1 MSRISPEKEI
11 SYISK
16 VIEKNIFY
24 YDSCLKDKG
33 FLSENILSQLRNLV
47 EDVAILLNNKLNNLN
62 LDTHYDNIHGSFD
75 AIKGKK
81 DYKFLCD
88 FYEYLKGTASHY
100 TPSEDGA
107 ERLVKYYFRYIC
119 LIKKL
124 LKEEFDIEIINNIDL
139 FPIYDDKSMKE
150 NYDIICNKVKNVDNE
165 KKKLI
170 KGKFYVEKCT
180 TIYSKG
186 DIYYELTLSK
196 ASDFNNKFERLT
208 FYSKQYIPDN
218 YSVNITSVDDI
229 VDLNVGTVKIKI
241 LISYKVAIRVCELQ
255 NLFKI
260 FGETKNFGDTYRE
273 YRNLMDYLT
282 NNESTIKEILCLDNV
297 NFSDTLKYI
306 QDGAENH
313 YISLMLNKMRNIVKN
328 NKSGCNIIRYL
339 TTKMVNTVIRDQLS
353 DNQHPYLSN
362 LYLHKKSGMFDAM
375 PYAMSLHNH
384 NPNFYDLLKAIDI
397 NDRDDE
403 LLASYIKNNTENKY
417 QLYTPIDEIGYFD
430 NIPHL
435 VELYNS
441 KIKSKLKND
450 NSLLVLDN
458 NFLYINE
465 YEKNSIN
472 IIKKLDEY
480 ASSIDSSLTSV
491 IDFYMELIYDNSV
504 SEDKEK
510 ILKDIF
516 KKGSIAFIYGPAG
529 TGKTKMIELLS
540 EAFDN
545 YNKCLISQTNTAV
558 ANLNSRLQQDEKL
571 KIMTVSNFIKN
582 YKEACDLLIIDE
594 SSMVSNIDM
603 LNILDK
609 SHYKAIVMVGDIYQ
623 IESIK
628 YGNWFQ
634 ICSRYFKKGIS
645 YELEMTH
652 RTSDKDLLDFWN
664 CVRKNDNRAI
674 SIMSNK
680 EYSEE
685 LSKDVFKK
693 TTEEEI
699 ILCLNYDGMYGINNI
714 NRVMQGSNPNEE
726 HNFGVDIFKVDDP
739 VLFNNCPRFNGFLHN
754 NLKGIIKNIEDG
766 ENCIYF
772 SIEVGRNVINTPF
785 IPGDVELIN
794 SDKADK
800 IIIKFKVNEFR
811 DRDDDENQYD
821 HIIPF
826 NLSYA
831 ISIHKAQGLE
841 YDSVKIVI
849 TQNIEDR
856 ITKNIFYT
864 AITRAKKFLKIYWSS
879 DSQEKIFDSF
889 SEKESKR
896 DLGILNQKI
905 KNS

>member
-1 MSRISPEKEI
+1 MEI
-11 SYISK
+11 SQSEFLAKYNIKEDDYIKTNLDWTELERIYDRHIKDTPILESYLQSLFSHFSK
-16 VIEKNIFY
+16 LSHVHSVRYRVKDAEHVIEKIIRKKISNP
-24 YDSCLKDKG
+24 
-33 FLSENILSQLRNLV
+33 NRNLSYETYFEELDDLV
-47 EDVAILLNNKLNNLN
+47 GLRILHLFK
-62 LDTHYDNIHGSFD
+62 DEWEPIHEYITERWNWKETPT
-75 AIKGKK
+75 ACYRKGDSK
-81 DYKFLCD
+81 
-88 FYEYLKGTASHY
+88 EYLDEY
-100 TPSEDGA
+100 
-107 ERLVKYYFRYIC
+107 
-119 LIKKL
+119 
-124 LKEEFDIEIINNIDL
+124 
-139 FPIYDDKSMKE
+139 
-150 NYDIICNKVKNVDNE
+150 E

-170 KGKFYVEKCT
+170 KGKFYVEKCA

-306 QDGAENH
+306 QEGAENH

-384 NPNFYDLLKAIDI
+384 NPNFYDLIKAIDV

-529 TGKTKMIELLS
+529 TGKTKMIELL
-540 EAFDN
+540 
-545 YNKCLISQTNTAV
+545 
-558 ANLNSRLQQDEKL
+558 
-571 KIMTVSNFIKN
+571 
-582 YKEACDLLIIDE
+582 
-594 SSMVSNIDM
+594 
-603 LNILDK
+603 
-609 SHYKAIVMVGDIYQ
+609 
-623 IESIK
+623 
-628 YGNWFQ
+628 
-634 ICSRYFKKGIS
+634 
-645 YELEMTH
+645 
-652 RTSDKDLLDFWN
+652 
-664 CVRKNDNRAI
+664 
-674 SIMSNK
+674 
-680 EYSEE
+680 
-685 LSKDVFKK
+685 
-693 TTEEEI
+693 
-699 ILCLNYDGMYGINNI
+699 
-714 NRVMQGSNPNEE
+714 
-726 HNFGVDIFKVDDP
+726 
-739 VLFNNCPRFNGFLHN
+739 
-754 NLKGIIKNIEDG
+754 
-766 ENCIYF
+766 
-772 SIEVGRNVINTPF
+772 
-785 IPGDVELIN
+785 
-794 SDKADK
+794 
-800 IIIKFKVNEFR
+800 
-811 DRDDDENQYD
+811 
-821 HIIPF
+821 
-826 NLSYA
+826 
-831 ISIHKAQGLE
+831 
-841 YDSVKIVI
+841 
-849 TQNIEDR
+849 
-856 ITKNIFYT
+856 
-864 AITRAKKFLKIYWSS
+864 
-879 DSQEKIFDSF
+879 
-889 SEKESKR
+889 
-896 DLGILNQKI
+896 
-905 KNS
+905 